1 MNKIELMFSSDGFKE
16 VGKGIIAFA
25 NILTA
30 LVIVNIIYHN
40 DNALTFG
47 LMSIIIYISLY
58 YLGYK
63 FIKKGDDYV

>member
-1 MNKIELMFSSDGFKE
+1 MKIFSSDGFKE

-30 LVIVNIIYHN
+30 LVIVNIIYTN
-40 DNALTFG
+40 DNALKFG
-47 LMSIIIYISLY
+47 AISVIVYVALY

-63 FIKKGDDYV
+63 FIEKGDDYA

>member
-1 MNKIELMFSSDGFKE
+1 MSNLKSIFSSDGFKE
-16 VGKGIIAFA
+16 IGKGIIAFA

-40 DNALTFG
+40 DDALIFA
-47 LMSIIIYISLY
+47 LMSVVIYVSLY